1 MLPGGGGRVMLA
13 SGGVGWARKSGCP
26 RLSSLLQ
33 QRGCSD
39 AVGCVVY
46 ALSLW
51 VLAPYYPCP
60 RPAPAAPQSKVPVEP
75 GMPPAGDEH
84 VLCDDNRFIADL
96 AYDFKQAKAK
106 DGAASKLLFKKRMFR
121 ETDETVTEPQFVNLS
136 YIQAQHDYL
145 QVRAELYCTPLLRS
159 GYRLWGAVLIGRRRR
174 LEIEIA

>member
-1 MLPGGGGRVMLA
+1 MLTSVLTPYYYLIPLPHMA
-13 SGGVGWARKSGCP
+13 SPSHM
-26 RLSSLLQ
+26 SLL
-33 QRGCSD
+33 S
-39 AVGCVVY
+39 Y
-46 ALSLW
+46 
-51 VLAPYYPCP
+51 P

-121 ETDETVTEPQFVNLS
+121 ETDETVTEPQYVNLS

-145 QVRAELYCTPLLRS
+145 
-159 GYRLWGAVLIGRRRR
+159 
-174 LEIEIA
+174 